1 MHDFDRA
8 NISAYGRSD
17 QMNEFETD
25 NEYELDFNPASIRIT
40 AASGGFSE
48 AQEMELAAE
57 LLSVSSEAEL
67 EQFLDGLFKKVVSA
81 GKNAIR
87 NAQRFANS
95 RTGQGLISLAKGA
108 IKTILPIA
116 TKAGGVALAAN
127 GMGPAGP
134 IVADTMAA
142 VASNALGMELEGL
155 SPEDQEFEVA
165 KQLVRFIGD
174 AAQKAAAIASVTDPA
189 GAARTA
195 MIEAAKIH
203 APGLLRPVNGRPN
216 APTAR
221 DGGNRPAAVNRQGTW
236 HYENGRIVLNGLLP
250 N

>member
-17 QMNEFETD
+17 QMTEFEEN
-25 NEYELDFNPASIRIT
+25 NEYELDFSPASTR
-40 AASGGFSE
+40 AAAPSSGFSE
-48 AQEMELAAE
+48 ALEMEMATE
-57 LLSVSSEAEL
+57 LLGISSEAEL
-67 EQFLDGLFKKVVSA
+67 EQFLGGLFKKVVSA
-81 GKNAIR
+81 GKNAIK
-87 NAQRFANS
+87 NAQRFVNS
-95 RTGQGLISLAKGA
+95 PTGQGLIALGKRA
-108 IKTILPIA
+108 IQTALPIA
-116 TKAGGVALAAN
+116 AKAAGPALAPY
-127 GMGPAGP
+127 MGPAGP
-134 IVADTMAA
+134 IAAD
-142 VASNALGMELEGL
+142 VSASLASSALGMELEGL

-165 KQLVRFIGD
+165 KQLVRFLGD
-174 AAQKAAAIASVTDPA
+174 AAQKAAAIASDADPA

-216 APTAR
+216 APAAR
-221 DGGNRPAAVNRQGTW
+221 NGGNRPAAVNRQGTW

>member
-25 NEYELDFNPASIRIT
+25 NEYELDFNPAST
-40 AASGGFSE
+40 KLASGVIFSE

-57 LLSVSSEAEL
+57 LLGTSSEAEL
-67 EQFLDGLFKKVVSA
+67 EQFLDGLFKKAVSF
-81 GKNAIR
+81 GRNAIK
-87 NAQRFANS
+87 NTQKFINS

-108 IKTILPIA
+108 IKTALPIVA
-116 TKAGGVALAAN
+116 KAGGAALTPYA
-127 GMGPAGP
+127 GPAGP
-134 IVADTMAA
+134 IAAD
-142 VASNALGMELEGL
+142 VSASLASSALGLELEGL

-174 AAQKAAAIASVTDPA
+174 AAQKAAAIASDSDPA
-189 GAARTA
+189 GAAKAA

-203 APGLLRPVNGRPN
+203 APGLLRPVNTRPS
-216 APTAR
+216 APVAR
-221 DGGNRPAAVNRQGTW
+221 NGGQRPPAVNRQGTW